1 MVNYSN
7 GKIYKIID
15 FSNNNFYIGSTTQAK
30 LCSRLAEHVSDL
42 KCYMRGTKQKY
53 CASMEITINKNYKIF
68 LLETYPCNSKDELN
82 MKEQEWMDKLRCDKM
97 VNKYNAYISKEYLI
111 EYHKKYNEEHK
122 EHLKENA
129 KIYRENHKEEIK
141 IKKQIYN
148 QEHKEEI
155 KIKNKIYNEEH
166 KEEINAKRRIKFNE
180 KSTEE
185 KEVINQQQRELRK
198 KNPEKYIEYDKKRS
212 AKRNEKNR
220 EKVECPNCKSIV
232 SRGNLT
238 EHKKTKKCLDFVE
251 KMT

>member
-7 GKIYKIID
+7 GKIYKILD
-15 FSNNNFYIGSTTQAK
+15 FSNNNFYVGSTTQER
-30 LCSRLAEHVSDL
+30 LCSRLAEHVGDL

-53 CASMEITINKNYKIF
+53 CASMEIIINENYKIF

-82 MKEQEWMDKLRCDKM
+82 MKEQEHMDKLRCDKM
-97 VNKYNAYISKEYLI
+97 VNKRNAYISKEYLI

-122 EHLKENA
+122 EHLKEKA
-129 KIYRENHKEEIK
+129 KEYRENHKEEIK

-155 KIKNKIYNEEH
+155 KIRKKIYHEEH
-166 KEEINAKRRIKFNE
+166 KEEINAKRRG
-180 KSTEE
+180 KSPEE

-198 KNPEKYIEYDKKRS
+198 KNPEKYIEYDRKRS

-251 KMT
+251 K